1 MTEEER
7 AKAKAK
13 DNYDIEARRSH
24 WDTDF
29 IDWDDAAKKT
39 GVTVGNHDDDK
50 SESDD
55 DK

>member
-29 IDWDDAAKKT
+29 IDWMMQPRKPA
-39 GVTVGNHDDDK
+39 
-50 SESDD
+50 
-55 DK
+55 